1 MATLSSKALPTGLA
15 TLAQGTLA
23 DSAVQPN
30 DSPTFNAVTATSY
43 AGDGS
48 ALTGVGGSTTAGA
61 VGTYVW
67 ATSAASNAQAPQFI
81 FGNTFAGTGLFPAGL
96 ASLSVGIDTNSMKY
110 SSGNAIGV
118 MDTTV
123 SALSGTWR
131 CMAQTPPLVSNLDEQ
146 PMALF
151 VRIS

>member
-1 MATLSSKALPTGLA
+1 MSITINHQT
-15 TLAQGTLA
+15 
-23 DSAVQPN
+23 N
-30 DSPTFNAVTATSY
+30 DISATS
-43 AGDGS
+43 GS
-48 ALTGVGGSTTAGA
+48 LTINGSSVGGSTDAGA
-61 VGTYVW
+61 VGTYIW
-67 ATSAASNAQAPQFI
+67 ATSAASTAQAPQFI

-96 ASLSVGIDTNSMKY
+96 ASLAANADTDSIKY
-110 SSGNAIGV
+110 TSGNAIGV

-131 CMAQTPPLVSNLDEQ
+131 CMAQTPPLASNLDEQ

>member
-1 MATLSSKALPTGLA
+1 MVSVIRGDDNF
-15 TLAQGTLA
+15 
-23 DSAVQPN
+23 DSAIV
-30 DSPTFNAVTATSY
+30 
-43 AGDGS
+43 
-48 ALTGVGGSTTAGA
+48 GSTTAGA

-67 ATSAASNAQAPQFI
+67 ATSAASNTQAPQFI

-96 ASLSVGIDTNSMKY
+96 ASLSAATATNGMKY

-118 MDTTV
+118 LDTGV

-131 CMAQTPPLVSNLDEQ
+131 CMAQTPPLSSNHDEQ
-146 PMALF
+146 PLALF

>member
-1 MATLSSKALPTGLA
+1 MSITINHQT
-15 TLAQGTLA
+15 
-23 DSAVQPN
+23 N
-30 DSPTFNAVTATSY
+30 DISATS
-43 AGDGS
+43 GSVTIDG
-48 ALTGVGGSTTAGA
+48 AAVGGSTTAGA

-67 ATSAASNAQAPQFI
+67 ATSAASTAQAPQFI

-96 ASLSVGIDTNSMKY
+96 ASLAVNTDTNSMKY
-110 SSGNAIGV
+110 TSGNAIGV